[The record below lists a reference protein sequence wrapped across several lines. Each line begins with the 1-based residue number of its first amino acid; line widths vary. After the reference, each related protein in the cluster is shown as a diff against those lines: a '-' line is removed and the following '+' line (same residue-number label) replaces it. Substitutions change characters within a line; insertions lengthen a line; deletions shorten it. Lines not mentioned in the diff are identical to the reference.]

1 MWPAQRKGLSRR
13 LRLWAG
19 AAGVVVAAAACGGQ
33 STLQQASAPN
43 PAAQAPAVPPVSG
56 TEGGS
61 AAVPGAPPSQAHPAV
76 PSAAVAP
83 AAGQPAPSVRGGSVP
98 QPPPIAGATVPGAA
112 RANFASDTGV
122 TRDTITIGIINYASA
137 TRGLGPPIALATQR
151 MTAAT
156 VQWINETGG
165 ISGRKLNLVT
175 CDDGGDVTRARAC
188 YEKLHTD
195 VFAMVPSETW
205 VTDTIH
211 DRLDADRMPW
221 MTYGWFAS
229 EYQDPYMFPCHA
241 NGLRES
247 TNVAKWLAVQKHP
260 HTVGILY
267 LNDPEDIAAKDA
279 VTTLLAHYGVKVVA
293 AIAQEWDSTD
303 ESQHTLAMRV
313 ANPDAILAL
322 TWPTPLAKF
331 MREAD
336 AERWAPPMGFYG
348 KHLVA
353 DPGYGPLLG
362 DYIKDRLYSIDS
374 WIQAGGLG
382 QSPAD
387 DALPGEQLWR
397 FLTQKY
403 TGREFMNF
411 HFKQVWG
418 HHITQS
424 AIVCTK
430 ILADVLRPMGADVTR
445 ARLVQALESQSFE
458 SGMGQVLRWP
468 HGDHGR
474 EPYSFNREFMYLWV
488 NAADGTYDVRRQY
501 PDPVNVE

>member
-1 MWPAQRKGLSRR
+1 MWPTQRTAMSRR
-13 LRLWAG
+13 VRLWAG
-19 AAGVVVAAAACGGQ
+19 AAGVAVAAAACGSGQ
-33 STLQQASAPN
+33 ATLQQASVPN
-43 PAAQAPAVPPVSG
+43 AAANATAVPPP
-56 TEGGS
+56 GGGAPGGSVAGPGPGLPQVS
-61 AAVPGAPPSQAHPAV
+61 AAVPPAAHPA
-76 PSAAVAP
+76 P
-83 AAGQPAPSVRGGSVP
+83 GQPAPAARAGVV
-98 QPPPIAGATVPGAA
+98 PPPPVPGAA
-112 RANFASDTGV
+112 VPGGTRGYFASDVGV
-122 TRDTITIGIINYASA
+122 TKDTITIGIINYASA

-151 MTAAT
+151 MTAAM

-165 ISGRKLNLVT
+165 ISGRRLNLVT

-188 YEKLHTD
+188 YEKLRTE

-211 DRLDADRMPW
+211 DRLDADRLPW

-247 TNVAKWLAVQKHP
+247 TNVAKWLATQKHP

-267 LNDPEDIAAKDA
+267 LNDPEDIAARDA
-279 VTTLLAHYGVKVVA
+279 VTTLLSHYGVRVVA

-336 AERWAPPMGFYG
+336 AERWAPPLGFYG

-397 FLTQKY
+397 FLTNRY

-474 EPYSFNREFMYLWV
+474 EPYSFNREYMYLWV
-488 NAADGTYDVRRQY
+488 NAPDGTYDVRRQY